1 MPKLIDY
8 AKSVQSKPGELS
20 LNRAKLEDQLMEQL
34 DRDGKGEGKDGLS
47 YFRALKEAG
56 EKKKTYDEA
65 RQAFAF
71 RRADAVQAGKL
82 GVDLSI
88 ESNNLRNQTQLTP
101 TALKQVAGR
110 NCLEIGGAWIDEGF
124 DPKMPVVI
132 VKAMSQAYFR
142 LLERQPQVKDVL
154 KLGNHLVWV
163 TPNGT
168 ALVIDTN
175 DGKEKLSDG
184 EIDTLFVAKK

>member
-1 MPKLIDY
+1 LIDY
-8 AKSVQSKPGELS
+8 ARAAQSKPGELAA
-20 LNRAKLEDQLMEQL
+20 NRAKLGDQLYERV
-34 DRDGKGEGKDGLS
+34 DRDGKGEGKDADTYLRS
-47 YFRALKEAG
+47 LKEAAD
-56 EKKKTYDEA
+56 KKKVYDEA
-65 RQAFAF
+65 RQAFAL

-88 ESNNLRNQTQLTP
+88 ESNNLRNQAQLTS

-110 NCLEIGGAWIDEGF
+110 NCLEIGGAWIDEDF
-124 DPKMPVVI
+124 DPKMPAVI
-132 VKAMSQAYFR
+132 VKAQSAAYFR
-142 LLERQPQVKDVL
+142 ILERQPQVKDVF

-175 DGKEKLSDG
+175 DGKDKLSDA
-184 EIDTLFVAKK
+184 EIDKLFLAKK